1 MARDTFHQNVKVA
14 LEKEGWTITSDPLQV
29 KFGKL
34 DLYVDLGAERVIG
47 AEKDGEKIAIE
58 IKSFLGQSTVTEFH
72 AAIGQFIGYREVL
85 NLVEPNRILYLAIPL
100 LTYQDFFQVQEFA
113 QLVIRTNQIKLIIYD
128 PLMEIIT
135 LWQN

>member
-14 LEKEGWTITSDPLQV
+14 LEKEGWMITSDPLQV

-47 AEKDGEKIAIE
+47 AQRDGEKIAIE

-85 NLVEPNRILYLAIPL
+85 NLVEPNRILLFSD
-100 LTYQDFFQVQEFA
+100 TFA
-113 QLVIRTNQIKLIIYD
+113 NLSRFLPSSGICSTSNSH
-128 PLMEIIT
+128 
-135 LWQN
+135 